1 MKKMDLQKGGENPSY
16 LPILIAIVILSYIGW
31 NNQDS
36 LPIEVNKQNKEDR
49 PVWTENSD
57 PRGAEITFGGEN
69 FKEM

>member
-1 MKKMDLQKGGENPSY
+1 MKKMDLQKGGENASY

-49 PVWTENSD
+49 P
-57 PRGAEITFGGEN
+57 
-69 FKEM
+69 M